1 MASMAPQ
8 SLPVQGK
15 RGRDLNCEPDDDGA
29 ESMDDDD
36 DDDDDFEMA
45 AAAMVTMRH
54 LRIDCQ
60 LVEGGGTMA
69 PTITPSRPEGGEK
82 SMAW

>member
-1 MASMAPQ
+1 MMASMAPQ
-8 SLPVQGK
+8 SLLVLGE
-15 RGRDLNCEPDDDGA
+15 RDSDVNCEPDDDDDDDGA

-36 DDDDDFEMA
+36 DDDDDSEMA

-60 LVEGGGTMA
+60 LVEGGATVG
-69 PTITPSRPEGGEK
+69 PTITSSRPEGEG
-82 SMAW
+82 